1 MNDLEILGKINIPS
15 LKDGDVLFL
24 ALPESF
30 GEQFT
35 QFLAKHT
42 DKQIAVVFVAD
53 IHEPIKHL
61 SEADMN
67 QAGWYRK

>member
-1 MNDLEILGKINIPS
+1 MNDLEILEKINIPS

-30 GEQFT
+30 GEKFAQL
-35 QFLAKHT
+35 LAKNT
-42 DKQIAVVFVAD
+42 DKKITLVFVAD
-53 IHEPIKHL
+53 IDEPIKHL